1 MAPSGGL
8 AVVGGSPTAVAQ
20 ASAATPTPPPSRR
33 SGPAPSTGVGPG
45 GCRRRPAGNGPPT
58 GADKGWSC
66 GDPLRNPAGC
76 RHPRRRSDLVVW
88 GDKRRHFGDHGSPR
102 ALTTP
107 SHPVVTVPRVD
118 AIVCVGLDQTLGD
131 TVAVDGLDLA
141 VPRGMVYGFLGQNG
155 AGKTTTLRM
164 LLGLVRPSAGQAAI
178 MGQARQGRTPMTTVT
193 RLSPRADRYRYGPPK
208 GAGQ

>member
-1 MAPSGGL
+1 
-8 AVVGGSPTAVAQ
+8 
-20 ASAATPTPPPSRR
+20 
-33 SGPAPSTGVGPG
+33 
-45 GCRRRPAGNGPPT
+45 
-58 GADKGWSC
+58 
-66 GDPLRNPAGC
+66 
-76 RHPRRRSDLVVW
+76 
-88 GDKRRHFGDHGSPR
+88 
-102 ALTTP
+102 
-107 SHPVVTVPRVD
+107 VD